1 MPQPISTEAVNA
13 IERLTSA
20 ADAFVAALQHAADQD
35 TDHRGYWAG
44 YIAQIKHVT
53 EHGAAALQAPQALFL
68 GAPEGSPDRA
78 RLLFL
83 FEAQEALAPA
93 AEAVFE
99 ASAALGWDDN
109 KAARRGNRLAEHRN
123 TR

>member
-1 MPQPISTEAVNA
+1 MAQPVPTEAVNA
-13 IERLTSA
+13 IDRLMNA

-44 YIAQIKHVT
+44 FVAQIKHVT
-53 EHGAAALQAPQALFL
+53 EHGAAALQAPEALFL
-68 GAPEGSPDRA
+68 GAPEGSADRD

-83 FEAQEALAPA
+83 LQAEEALQPA

-99 ASAALGWDDN
+99 ASRAIGWDDAT
-109 KAARRGNRLAEHRN
+109 AARRGAQLAEHRN
-123 TR
+123 AR